1 MTVKDLLELVT
12 EKDTSIEV
20 TLTWVDK
27 KCVLPVDE
35 AVELYSNHLVL
46 GIDNAKD
53 SKSLF
58 SVIISGNEKRR

>member
-1 MTVKDLLELVT
+1 MVVEDLLGLVIHQ
-12 EKDTSIEV
+12 DTSIEV

-35 AVELYSNHLVL
+35 AVALYSNHLVL

-53 SKSLF
+53 NKSLF
-58 SVIISGNEKRR
+58 SVIISGKEKRR